1 MSVVHLNKDNFE
13 SEVINS
19 EVPVLVDFWAMW
31 CGPCR
36 MLAPTI
42 EELSEELTN
51 VKVCKLDVDE
61 NPELSDKYGIT
72 NIPCLMVFKG
82 GDVVKTAIGVQP
94 KEVLKEMVLSV

>member
-1 MSVVHLNKDNFE
+1 MSVIHLSKDNFE
-13 SEVINS
+13 EEVLKS
-19 EVPVLVDFWAMW
+19 DVPVLVDFWATW

-42 EELSEELTN
+42 EELSNELTD
-51 VKVCKLDVDE
+51 VKVCKLDVDD
-61 NPELSDKYGIT
+61 NPELSEKYGIM

-94 KEVLKEMVLSV
+94 KETLKEMVLSV

>member
-1 MSVVHLNKDNFE
+1 MSVIHLNSDNFE

-19 EVPVLVDFWAMW
+19 EVPVLVDFWASW

-42 EELSEELTN
+42 EELSEELTQ

-61 NPELSDKYGIT
+61 NEELSEKYGIM

-82 GDVVKTAIGVQP
+82 GEVVKQTIGVQP
-94 KEVLKEMVLSV
+94 KEAIKNLVLSV